1 MKKYSIFIFIISS
14 VYLFT
19 SCANDKS
26 TPLNP
31 NGDTEL
37 ALLMRAMYD
46 EGMELKEEL
55 ASGKNLDLHLKHAT
69 ILTAEAT
76 EPKKAASPEYKS
88 FADYYLL
95 TVQQLKDKKHPDP
108 EKAYDAMVNACMNC
122 HEAMCPGPIVKIKKM
137 VRNEA
142 IADKHD
148 K

>member
-1 MKKYSIFIFIISS
+1 MRNQIFVLITIIS
-14 VYLFT
+14 LACMFM
-19 SCANDKS
+19 SCAADKP

-46 EGMELKEEL
+46 EGMVLKEDL
-55 ASGKNLDLHLKHAT
+55 AQGKNLDLHLKHAK

-76 EPKKAASPEYKS
+76 EPKKAASPEFKS

-95 TVQQLKDKKHPDP
+95 TVQDLKNNKNPDP
-108 EKAYDAMVNACMNC
+108 HKAYDAMVTACMNC

-137 VRNEA
+137 VRDEA
-142 IADKHD
+142 TGK
-148 K
+148 